1 MQLPMNEHEKD
12 DLLSSIWQDQPTH
25 NADFNALIK
34 QAKQQQTK
42 QRLYVAMDVLSLTP
56 FLLAF
61 KITLPAYPYLH
72 ILLFML
78 FLCSAFMVIYFL
90 KLRWFAAFGGIHSSK
105 DFTDKLI
112 QQYRNNARIA
122 KVNKYTGMATLPVGV
137 LAALIVSFGDNKT
150 MQDTLYSVGFVSVCL
165 LVLIVPWCFWAH
177 KRQQSFEAKHEHLKA
192 LYASS

>member
-1 MQLPMNEHEKD
+1 MLFQC
-12 DLLSSIWQDQPTH
+12 
-25 NADFNALIK
+25 
-34 QAKQQQTK
+34 
-42 QRLYVAMDVLSLTP
+42 LSLKYADSASNLHGQMG
-56 FLLAF
+56 FLF
-61 KITLPAYPYLH
+61 
-72 ILLFML
+72 
-78 FLCSAFMVIYFL
+78 
-90 KLRWFAAFGGIHSSK
+90 RHSSK

-137 LAALIVSFGDNKT
+137 FAALIVSFGDNKT